1 MASNQLKKAPFAPV
15 DTAWLRM
22 EDPTNLMMITGVII
36 FDEPLEF
43 QRLKETIQQR
53 LLKYDRFAMRVVPSK
68 VPLRPP
74 QWETDPTFDLNAHV
88 HRVGLPAPG
97 DQETLQELV
106 SDLMSTPL
114 DFSKPLWQFHLVEGY
129 GDGCALLCRL
139 HHCIADGIALIR
151 VMLAMTD
158 DEPEPPEPAAPAGSQ
173 RPRRQKGNP
182 VLAPAVKARQ
192 VAENMLHE
200 SMEALLNPSK
210 TMDMAKF
217 GANATTSLGRLLA
230 LSPDPMT
237 NFKGK
242 LGVGKRAAWSQPI
255 PLAAVKAISKVTGGT
270 VNDVLLTA
278 AAGALGRYL
287 RHHGQPIGGLDF
299 RAAVPVNLRP
309 MDEEPTLGNN
319 FGLVF
324 LALPVGVDDPL
335 ERLQELKRRM
345 DAIKGSVEA
354 VVAFGILA
362 AVGLATA
369 EIQDLVVQLFGAKA
383 TTVMT
388 NVPGPRE
395 TRYFAGKAMR
405 QVMFWVPQSGR
416 LGLGVSILSYA
427 GEVLLGVATDAGLVP
442 DPEMII
448 QSFQEEFEALLALA
462 APAEAPA
469 TKVQATA

>member
-1 MASNQLKKAPFAPV
+1 
-15 DTAWLRM
+15 
-22 EDPTNLMMITGVII
+22 
-36 FDEPLEF
+36 
-43 QRLKETIQQR
+43 
-53 LLKYDRFAMRVVPSK
+53 
-68 VPLRPP
+68 
-74 QWETDPTFDLNAHV
+74 
-88 HRVGLPAPG
+88 
-97 DQETLQELV
+97 
-106 SDLMSTPL
+106 
-114 DFSKPLWQFHLVEGY
+114 
-129 GDGCALLCRL
+129 
-139 HHCIADGIALIR
+139 
-151 VMLAMTD
+151 
-158 DEPEPPEPAAPAGSQ
+158 
-173 RPRRQKGNP
+173 
-182 VLAPAVKARQ
+182 
-192 VAENMLHE
+192 
-200 SMEALLNPSK
+200 
-210 TMDMAKF
+210 
-217 GANATTSLGRLLA
+217 
-230 LSPDPMT
+230 
-237 NFKGK
+237 
-242 LGVGKRAAWSQPI
+242 
-255 PLAAVKAISKVTGGT
+255 VKAISKVTGGT